1 MTLSLK
7 PYLEENLIW
16 FTNDEFKEYII
27 FKRETERKIETITTI
42 TKRRVREIMFLSE
55 IGITSSFNFANM

>member
-7 PYLEENLIW
+7 PYLEEKLLW

-27 FKRETERKIETITTI
+27 FETERKIEIITTI
-42 TKRRVREIMFLSE
+42 TKRRVRGIMFLSE